1 LLFIVGTGLG
11 PQHVTDRAKSLIKRA
26 EVVIVEAY
34 TSPNSGWLEDMAKA
48 LNKATVKA
56 TRDLLEE
63 NVNTLIDMARSRDVV
78 VLVAGDPL
86 IATTHSSVVVEALT
100 RGVKAKVI
108 PGVSGPCAAMSLSGL
123 QFYRFG
129 RKVTVP
135 GPWRGTDATPVAYWL
150 LGNLCLDLH
159 SLILLDVD
167 QEGGQLPP
175 ADGARELLKA
185 FNELLSDQRADLG
198 DLLVLAV
205 SATDDDDVNVTYSRL
220 SEPEALRSVIP
231 STMIVPASLHP
242 VEQEFLKSV
251 HGVPL
256 SLIDLHLKLLR
267 RIDPCSLYFSGRR
280 KVMASP

>member
-1 LLFIVGTGLG
+1 LLFIVGAGLG
-11 PQHVTDRAKSLIKRA
+11 PQHVTDLAKSLIKRA

-34 TSPNSGWLEDMAKA
+34 TSPNSDWLEDLAKA

-56 TRDLLEE
+56 TRDMLEE
-63 NVNTLIDMARSRDVV
+63 NVNKLIDMARYRDVV

-100 RGVKAKVI
+100 RGVKVKVI
-108 PGVSGPCAAMSLSGL
+108 PSVSGPCAAMSLSGL

-135 GPWRGTDATPVAYWL
+135 GPWRGADVTPVAYWL

-167 QEGGQLPP
+167 QEGRQLPP
-175 ADGARELLKA
+175 ADGTRELLKA
-185 FNELLSDQRADLG
+185 FNELLSDQKENLG

-205 SATDDDDVNVTYSRL
+205 SATDNDVYVTYSRL
-220 SEPEALRSVIP
+220 SEPEALRPITP

-242 VEQEFLKSV
+242 VEQEFLKLV
-251 HGVPL
+251 HGVP
-256 SLIDLHLKLLR
+256 SGLIDLHLKLLR
-267 RIDPCSLYFSGRR
+267 RIDPCNLYFSARH